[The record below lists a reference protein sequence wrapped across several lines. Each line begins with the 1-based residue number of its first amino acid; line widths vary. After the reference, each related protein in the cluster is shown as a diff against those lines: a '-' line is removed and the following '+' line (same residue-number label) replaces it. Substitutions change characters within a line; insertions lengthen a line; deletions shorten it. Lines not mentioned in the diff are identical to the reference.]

1 MPGTDLGTQSG
12 TWTVHPKP
20 SSLIHLKLRLSAS
33 HATLCPELREIW
45 PACFQFLDTYF
56 IGQVLRTVCLMSDRP
71 SEPALE
77 VSEAPSRS
85 EIGNHSSAKDKWTPA
100 SSRPKINGL
109 QPVEGMGSSSV
120 YNVMPMGLAG
130 PSEADLRAPARSQ
143 AQTCLS
149 GAKMKRSS
157 LLAKML
163 MGPLV
168 IQSCPKFC
176 LKRKTAAHIYKRP
189 GGCDILDELG

>member
-1 MPGTDLGTQSG
+1 MRPGNAQARQSHGSLVYLFGLVPGTDLGTQSG

-130 PSEADLRAPARSQ
+130 PSEQ
-143 AQTCLS
+143 IS
-149 GAKMKRSS
+149 G
-157 LLAKML
+157 LLPGLKLKHAHP
-163 MGPLV
+163 GP
-168 IQSCPKFC
+168 
-176 LKRKTAAHIYKRP
+176 R
-189 GGCDILDELG
+189 